1 MSVRKMA
8 IVPFQ
13 LLEELKRFKVE
24 QSQKPRLPPNPL
36 VTDVAHH
43 RNDMSTI
50 LENSDLSESEKAQR
64 YGETLFKLQNSLQ
77 KAKTPSTLNLSND
90 TPWTDKTPS
99 DTFHDRILQSV
110 PKTMQRKA
118 KLLLNM
124 LKDNENLAWNNQG
137 VVTYKGAQIPGSN
150 IIDLINDSLRQRKGV
165 EPKGWETFSK
175 AMRESNIPQEVI
187 GNPSRWKWMQKHELN
202 DGKKD
207 DNDSDSEI
215 SFRTPLAPKQQS
227 TPKRSTSHKSPS
239 KISQLRK
246 ISPYAT
252 PAAKE
257 RLKQFYTKELMTPPT
272 TIKKR
277 DTSSKLQKWEPY

>member
-77 KAKTPSTLNLSND
+77 KAKMPSTLKLSSD
-90 TPWTDKTPS
+90 TPAIDKPPS

-118 KLLLNM
+118 KLL
-124 LKDNENLAWNNQG
+124 
-137 VVTYKGAQIPGSN
+137 
-150 IIDLINDSLRQRKGV
+150 
-165 EPKGWETFSK
+165 
-175 AMRESNIPQEVI
+175 
-187 GNPSRWKWMQKHELN
+187 
-202 DGKKD
+202 
-207 DNDSDSEI
+207 
-215 SFRTPLAPKQQS
+215 
-227 TPKRSTSHKSPS
+227 
-239 KISQLRK
+239 
-246 ISPYAT
+246 
-252 PAAKE
+252 
-257 RLKQFYTKELMTPPT
+257 
-272 TIKKR
+272 
-277 DTSSKLQKWEPY
+277 